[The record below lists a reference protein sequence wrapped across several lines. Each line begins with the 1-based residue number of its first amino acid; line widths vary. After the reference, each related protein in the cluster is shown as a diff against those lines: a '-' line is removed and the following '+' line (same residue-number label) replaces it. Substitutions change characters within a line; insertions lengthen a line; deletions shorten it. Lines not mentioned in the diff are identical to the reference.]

1 MFVTAADGT
10 NLHVTDH
17 HLTDQGEP
25 GRAVVFVHAWG
36 LTSAMWGSQVAATA
50 AAGFRPVTIDRRSHG
65 RSDLA
70 PGGYDLDTLAGDL
83 GAVLD
88 QLDLRNVVLVAHS
101 MGAVEAV
108 RAAAGPA
115 ADRVASLVLS
125 APTTPCLAQR
135 PDNPTGVPAELLAA
149 GWEALRADLG
159 AWIAAN
165 TEGYWGVGVE
175 ARPVD
180 TTWTQQ
186 TLMSTPL
193 PVLLATNRM
202 MIDAD
207 VRADCAAFDGPALVI
222 HGDADRSAPL
232 PLTGAPTADLLPR
245 GRLVVVEGAGHGL
258 YTSYAEVYN
267 HHLLEFLAS

>member
-17 HLTDQGEP
+17 GGP
-25 GRAVVFVHAWG
+25 GRPVVFVHAWG
-36 LTSAMWGSQVAATA
+36 LTSAMWGSQVMATA
-50 AAGFRPVTIDRRSHG
+50 AAGFRPVTIDRRGHG

-70 PGGYDLDTLAGDL
+70 PAGYDLDTLAGDL
-83 GAVLD
+83 GAALD
-88 QLDLRNVVLVAHS
+88 QLDLRGATLVAHS

-115 ADRVASLVLS
+115 AARVASLVLS

-135 PDNPTGVPAELLAA
+135 PDNPTGVPAELLVA

-165 TEGYWGVGVE
+165 TEGYWGVGGDP
-175 ARPVD
+175 RPVE
-180 TTWTQQ
+180 TAWTQQ

-202 MIDAD
+202 MIEAD
-207 VRADCAAFDGPALVI
+207 VRADCAAFAGPALVI
-222 HGDADRSAPL
+222 QGDADRSAPL
-232 PLTGAPTADLLPR
+232 PLTGAPTADLLA
-245 GRLVVVEGAGHGL
+245 GGELVVVEGAGHGL

-267 HHLLEFLAS
+267 RHLLELLAA